1 MENASKALIMAGG
14 MLLAILIISLL
25 IYAWSLFSKYQSSQD
40 ELSNIED
47 TAKFNEQFT
56 NYDRNDVQGYEI
68 LSLVNKVIDY
78 NYRKSSA
85 AGAKNDDKYPFITLI
100 IDFGST
106 NNIKDKLT
114 KDKTRPRV
122 FQSTQYTQSDTANTF
137 GTIITQMNGI
147 ENLYGGADYATKMAK
162 GIDGIILSNEQLA
175 QNRSQG
181 ITDNDSKTAALKK
194 FNSCSNNKKYNN
206 YDLMASEQKEHIYSY
221 YEYMQ
226 FKRALFNSVS
236 NAIKYDDENGTGRI
250 IQMKFEFTGK
260 LY

>member
-85 AGAKNDDKYPFITLI
+85 AGAKNDDKYPYITI
-100 IDFGST
+100 IINLDT
-106 NNIKDKLT
+106 QDKIKNNLT
-114 KDKTRPRV
+114 KDGTIRL
-122 FQSTQYTQSDTANTF
+122 FNSTKYTQSNTTNTF
-137 GTIITQMNGI
+137 GEIISNMDKIATEQ
-147 ENLYGGADYATKMAK
+147 YGGTDYATKVAK
-162 GIDGIILSNEQLA
+162 GIDGIILSTEQLR
-175 QNRSQG
+175 QNREQG
-181 ITDNDSKTAALKK
+181 IKDEDSKKAAVKK
-194 FNSCSNNKKYNN
+194 FNACSNKVKYSDYQTMINRQSNN
-206 YDLMASEQKEHIYSY
+206 MYSC

-236 NAIKYDDENGTGRI
+236 NSIEYDIPTGRI
-250 IQMKFEFTGK
+250 KKMEFKFTGK